1 MMNENRCRKIVRTL
15 WISLALSVAAPAVAQ
30 GHGNAEATAVSAT
43 IDQQEWSKRK
53 QFVTLGN
60 GQRVAYIEAGNPA
73 GPPLLLLHGYTDT
86 NRVWSTMIPT
96 LARYRLIM
104 PDLRGHGA
112 SEAPPCCYAVPDLA
126 YDAHLLLQELGIE
139 KAYVVGH
146 SLGSFVAQEM
156 AAAYSRQIE
165 GIVLLASTARLAI
178 TADSDLYNAVAEMNA
193 PLTVDAEFLDGWME
207 AGVGPAYGNFARAE
221 AAATPLHVW
230 KGVIYELVGFEA
242 ARHARLV
249 TQPVLLVSA
258 TDDEL
263 FDLPHRTALSE
274 AYPHAKRVLLENA
287 GHNFPM
293 RMPERT
299 ASLIDGWILSQ
310 SGQDAR

>member
-1 MMNENRCRKIVRTL
+1 MMNENRCRKTVRTL
-15 WISLALSVAAPAVAQ
+15 WVSLALTVSAPAVAQ
-30 GHGNAEATAVSAT
+30 DHGDAEATAVST
-43 IDQQEWSKRK
+43 IIDQQEWLKRK

-86 NRVWSTMIPT
+86 NRVWSTIIPT
-96 LARYRLIM
+96 LARYRLII
-104 PDLRGHGA
+104 PDQRGHGA
-112 SEAPPCCYAVPDLA
+112 SEAPPCCYAVSDLA
-126 YDAHLLLQELGIE
+126 YDAHLLLDELGIE
-139 KAYVVGH
+139 TAYVVGH

-156 AAAYSRQIE
+156 AAAYSHQIA
-165 GIVLLASTARLAI
+165 GIILLASTAQPAI
-178 TADSDLYNAVAEMNA
+178 KADSDLYKAVAEMNA
-193 PLTVDAEFLDGWME
+193 PLTVDAEFLDGWLE
-207 AGVGPAYGNFARAE
+207 AGVDPAYGDFARAE

-230 KGVIYELVGFEA
+230 KGVIHELVGLEV

-263 FDLPHRTALSE
+263 FELHHRTALSE
-274 AYPHAKRVLLENA
+274 AYPHAEPILLENA

-293 RMPERT
+293 RMPGRT
-299 ASLIDGWILSQ
+299 AAIIDSWLRSQ
-310 SGQDAR
+310 QAD